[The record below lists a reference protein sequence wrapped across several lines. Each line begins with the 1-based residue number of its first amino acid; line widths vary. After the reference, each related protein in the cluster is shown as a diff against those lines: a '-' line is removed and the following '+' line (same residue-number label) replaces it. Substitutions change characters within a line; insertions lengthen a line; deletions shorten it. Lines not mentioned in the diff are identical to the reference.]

1 MSKVW
6 IIDELAYI
14 CKKKAM
20 KYASQDYKANAYG
33 ASYVRQFLEKGKR
46 DKDKAANNP
55 DNVEVGC
62 EKGKPCAATDG
73 GDGPTRQS
81 NEGSGS
87 TGGNKGA
94 KGEKNEVMSKKDA
107 EKWGNKL
114 KKDRQNAP
122 KMNKL
127 TKNQQKALLN
137 RPSREDIKTN

>member
-1 MSKVW
+1 MSRVW

-46 DKDKAANNP
+46 DKDKAADNKE
-55 DNVEVGC
+55 NVEVGC

-73 GDGPTRQS
+73 GDGPSRQS

-87 TGGNKGA
+87 TVA
-94 KGEKNEVMSKKDA
+94 KKSAGGEKNKVMSKKEA
-107 EKWGNKL
+107 AKWGKHL
-114 KKDRQNAP
+114 EEMRKEASDRS
-122 KMNKL
+122 KY
-127 TKNQQKALLN
+127 
-137 RPSREDIKTN
+137 